1 MGEHKNRTKTRKTI
15 DIKEERCRQIKIKK
29 DK

>member
-1 MGEHKNRTKTRKTI
+1 MGEHKNRKKTRKTI